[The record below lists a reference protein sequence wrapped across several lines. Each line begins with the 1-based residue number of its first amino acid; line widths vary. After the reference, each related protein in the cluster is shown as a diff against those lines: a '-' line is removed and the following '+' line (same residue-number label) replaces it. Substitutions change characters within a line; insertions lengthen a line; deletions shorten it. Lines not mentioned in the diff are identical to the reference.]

1 MSSEVGAG
9 VGVTVITVVASS
21 QKFRSSGGHVT
32 MLEGYSGFV
41 RRDMV
46 GILNQQCRAV
56 SYASPGC
63 DTPHKLTGSMGHS
76 YIITEEDTPTRLSP
90 FRYRLGRKYNVP
102 HA

>member
-9 VGVTVITVVASS
+9 VGGNTVITAVASP

-46 GILNQQCRAV
+46 GILNQ
-56 SYASPGC
+56 
-63 DTPHKLTGSMGHS
+63 
-76 YIITEEDTPTRLSP
+76 
-90 FRYRLGRKYNVP
+90 
-102 HA
+102 